1 MSITLN
7 DKPALILID
16 IQKGFENLE
25 YWGGGRN
32 NPEAENKSA
41 ELLQFW
47 RENNL
52 PIFHAKHCSSDPN
65 SLLAENNEG
74 NNFKEIVKPLYG
86 EVIIKKNV
94 NSAFIG
100 TNLKQQLQDA
110 NINKLV
116 FVGLTSDHCVST
128 TIRMAGNFGF
138 EVYAV
143 NDAIATFDKIGFDG
157 KKYPAQLLHDTA
169 LASLHEE
176 FATVL
181 NTSDILKLLV

>member
-1 MSITLN
+1 MSITLD

-16 IQKGFENLE
+16 IQKGFDDLE

-32 NPEAENKSA
+32 NPNAEEKSA
-41 ELLQFW
+41 ELLKFW

-52 PIFHAKHCSSDPN
+52 PVFHTKHCSSDPN
-65 SLLAENNEG
+65 SLLAESNEG
-74 NNFKEIVKPLYG
+74 NKFKEIVKPIYG
-86 EVIIKKNV
+86 EHIIKKNV

-100 TNLKQQLQDA
+100 TNLKHQFQDA

-116 FVGLTSDHCVST
+116 FVGLTTDHCVST

-138 EVYAV
+138 EVYAI

-157 KKYPAQLLHDTA
+157 KKYSAQLLHDTA
-169 LASLHEE
+169 LASLNDE

-181 NTSDILKLLV
+181 NTSDFLKLFV